1 MKASFV
7 ALAGTVLFV
16 TCPWASAASSVD
28 LAVKGTITPS
38 ACMPSLSQGGKIDY
52 GKISAKD
59 LNQNNMTGLP
69 IVTLQAAVNCEAP
82 TLFALLTQDNRPERP
97 VPVNPTLYGLGVT
110 THNELIGTYFL
121 DIRQPP
127 LADGVPVTPLKSED
141 GGQTW
146 NGAGIAQ
153 PWPPNTFTGF
163 GNKATGITAPIP
175 IQVLTFNIE
184 VSPALMPAKDLTLTE
199 EVSIDGSA
207 TLELRY
213 L

>member
-1 MKASFV
+1 MKASFA
-7 ALAGTVLFV
+7 ALAGTVLLV

-28 LAVKGTITPS
+28 LTVKGTITPS
-38 ACMPSLSQGGKIDY
+38 ACTPSLSQDGTIDY
-52 GKISAKD
+52 GKIAAKD
-59 LNQNNMTGLP
+59 LNQTNWTELP
-69 IVTLQAAVNCEAP
+69 SVTLQAAVNCEAP

-97 VPVNPTLYGLGVT
+97 VPVNLALYGLGVT
-110 THNELIGTYFL
+110 PQNELIGGYTL
-121 DIRQPP
+121 EIRQPP

-163 GNKATGITAPIP
+163 GNKASGDMAPIP

-184 VSPALMPAKDLTLTE
+184 VWSSLMPAKYLTLTE
-199 EVSIDGSA
+199 EVSIDGSG

>member
-7 ALAGTVLFV
+7 ALAGTVLLV

-28 LAVKGTITPS
+28 LTVKGTITPS
-38 ACMPSLSQGGKIDY
+38 SCTPSLSQGGKIDY
-52 GKISAKD
+52 GKIAAKD
-59 LNQNNMTGLP
+59 LNQTTWTELP
-69 IVTLQAAVNCEAP
+69 KVTLQAAVDCEAP
-82 TLFALLTQDNRPERP
+82 TLFALVTQDNRPARP
-97 VPVNPTLYGLGVT
+97 VPISPELYGLGVT
-110 THNELIGTYFL
+110 THNELIGGYYL

-127 LADGVPVTPLKSED
+127 LADGVPITPLKSVD

-146 NGAGIAQ
+146 KGGDIVT
-153 PWPPNTFTGF
+153 PWAPDTFTGF
-163 GNKATGITAPIP
+163 GDRSSGQVAPIP

-184 VSPALMPAKDLTLTE
+184 VWPLLMPAKDLTLTE